1 MFMTKI
7 RENIGG
13 LIVWFFILAFV
24 ALIVVEWGAD
34 WSSSSQAT
42 SSNVGAVNGREIS
55 HRQFQEALRIAAQQ
69 QARQDGAQRAGDAE
83 LVRQVWDS
91 IVRDILVSQEIER
104 LEIAV
109 SDKELDYYTRTQP
122 PPAVQAIESFQTD
135 GQFDMAK
142 YNAFLNDPS
151 TYADANNKAFV
162 LQVERM
168 LHSQLLNFKLQRM
181 LMETVQVSPSA
192 VRQHF
197 DERNEKATVEYVF
210 APAASVQDI
219 DVPLDDADL
228 KAHYDE
234 NLENFRHPDQV
245 RVSYVFVANTA
256 TGADSAAVE
265 KEANA
270 LYEELA
276 AGADFARLARAMS
289 QDEASAANGGDLGT
303 FGRGRM
309 VKPFEDAAF
318 ALEPGEVSKPV
329 QTPFGWHLIKVDE
342 KSEEEGKEQLK
353 ARHILLSYEASR
365 GTEEANRAQVEAL
378 EALARDQG
386 LEAAAAEKGM
396 QLSDSGWLNPG
407 ATVRGLGP
415 DTAWLVNLFFDS
427 ETGTLSRASG
437 NERGYWIAELANRRG
452 EGVAGMEEVR
462 IALER
467 EVRQRKKSELAAAKL
482 ADVRRQVEGGAA
494 LAEAAA
500 AAELEVRAPE
510 PFARSGYVAGVG
522 RGGAFARAAFGLEPG
537 GLSEPTVHGRGAY
550 LIRLVE
556 KAPADE
562 GQFEQER
569 EQIAQQL
576 LQQRQYEALQ
586 LWEQHL
592 RQAAQI
598 EDKRHFFYTF

>member
-42 SSNVGAVNGREIS
+42 SNSVGAVNGREIS

-69 QARQDGAQRAGDAE
+69 QARQQGSQRADDAQM
-83 LVRQVWDS
+83 VREVWDS

-122 PPAVQAIESFQTD
+122 PPAVQAIEAFQTD

-142 YNAFLNDPS
+142 YNSFLNDPS

-181 LMETVQVSPSA
+181 LMETVQVTPSA

-197 DERNEKATVEYVF
+197 AERNEKAKVEYVF
-210 APAASVQDI
+210 APSAAVQDI
-219 DVPLDDADL
+219 DVPLNDADL
-228 KAHYDE
+228 QAYYDE
-234 NLENFRHPDQV
+234 NLEDFRHPEQV
-245 RVSYVFVANTA
+245 RISYVFVANVATA
-256 TGADSAAVE
+256 ADSVAVE

-270 LYEELA
+270 LYEELE

-289 QDEASAANGGDLGT
+289 QDEASSANGGDLGT

-318 ALEPGEVSKPV
+318 ALEPGQVSKPV
-329 QTPFGWHLIKVDE
+329 QTPFGWHLIKVEE
-342 KSEEEGKEQLK
+342 KLEEEGEEKLK
-353 ARHILLSYEASR
+353 ARHILLRYEPSR
-365 GTEEANRAQVEAL
+365 GTEEANRSQVEAL
-378 EALARDQG
+378 EALAKDKG
-386 LEAAAAEKGM
+386 LEAAAADQGM

-407 ATVRGLGP
+407 STVRGLGP
-415 DTAWLVNLFFDS
+415 DTAWLVNMFFGS

-437 NERGYWIAELANRRG
+437 NDRGYWIAELAGKRG
-452 EGVAGMEEVR
+452 EGVADMEEVR
-462 IALER
+462 LVLER
-467 EVRQRKKSELAAAKL
+467 EARLKKKSEIAAAKL
-482 ADVRRQVEGGAA
+482 ADVRRQVEGGAS

-500 AAELEVRAPE
+500 AAELEVRDPE
-510 PFARSGYVAGVG
+510 PFARSGYIAGVG
-522 RGGAFARAAFGLEPG
+522 RGGSFARAAFGLQAGE
-537 GLSEPTVHGRGAY
+537 LSQPTVHGRGAY

-556 KAPADE
+556 TVPLDE
-562 GQFEQER
+562 AQFEQER
-569 EQIAQQL
+569 EQLELQL

-592 RQAAQI
+592 RAAAQI